1 MNLVNKK
8 VNLVNKKVK
17 TMEKIK
23 PITFNIYASND
34 EEAEKG
40 RKAIIQFINIMGQ
53 HGARVSGNKLHE
65 AISRLGENTFILS
78 QIINFFKR

>member
-1 MNLVNKK
+1 
-8 VNLVNKKVK
+8 
-17 TMEKIK
+17 MENVRNIS
-23 PITFNIYASND
+23 FNIYAGTD

-53 HGARVSGNKLHE
+53 QGAKVSGNKIAE
-65 AISRLGENTFILS
+65 AVNKLQTNPFIAS